1 MSKFSVLL
9 PVYHAD
15 NSSYLELA
23 IGSVIASTVKPSELV
38 IVEDG
43 PLPNSLTVVV
53 NKYCKLYPDLIKL
66 VRLKENKGLGEAL
79 AHGVAACSCKLIA
92 RMDADDVCRKDRFER
107 QLKIFEKNKN
117 IAIVGSNIDEYDDSM
132 TVFIGNRIVPENDDD
147 IKLFLKKRNPF
158 NHMSVMFRKDAV
170 INVGGYLPMEGFED
184 YYLWC
189 RLLKEYDGYNIQ
201 ESLVKVRGG
210 DSMYRRRSGKNYA
223 RKVIDFQTAICKAG
237 VINKRQK
244 IMNDFVRV
252 PIAIAPLWLKRVFY
266 KSVLRGGKI

>member
-92 RMDADDVCRKDRFER
+92 RMDADDVCQKDRFER
-107 QLKIFEKNKN
+107 QLKIFKKNKDV
-117 IAIVGSNIDEYDDSM
+117 AIIGSNIDEYNDDM
-132 TVFIGNRIVPENDDD
+132 TCFLGNRIVPENDDD
-147 IKLFLKKRNPF
+147 IKMFLKKRNPF
-158 NHMSVMFRKDAV
+158 NHVSVMFKKDAV
-170 INVGGYLPMEGFED
+170 ISVGGYLPMEGFED

-189 RLLKEYDGYNIQ
+189 RLLKKYSGYNIQ

-210 DSMYRRRSGKNYA
+210 DSMYRRRGGLKYVKNIV
-223 RKVIDFQTAICKAG
+223 KFENVICEIGIIK
-237 VINKRQK
+237 KREK
-244 IMNDFVRV
+244 FLNSAMRV
-252 PIAIAPLWLKRVFY
+252 LAAIAPVWLKKIFY
-266 KSVLRGGKI
+266 ERILRGDKI

>member
-1 MSKFSVLL
+1 
-9 PVYHAD
+9 
-15 NSSYLELA
+15 
-23 IGSVIASTVKPSELV
+23 
-38 IVEDG
+38 
-43 PLPNSLTVVV
+43 
-53 NKYCKLYPDLIKL
+53 
-66 VRLKENKGLGEAL
+66 
-79 AHGVAACSCKLIA
+79 
-92 RMDADDVCRKDRFER
+92 MDADDVCRKDRFER